1 MIVIRKVCPFCK
13 KEFQTNNNQRVYC
26 TEKCAKLNHQRKIK
40 ANKKEAN
47 VELFDWKQFNNC
59 IIC

>member
-1 MIVIRKVCPFCK
+1 MIVIRRVCPFCN
-13 KEFQTNNNQRVYC
+13 KEFQTNNKQKFYC
-26 TEKCAKLNHQRKIK
+26 TEKCAKLKYYKKIK

-59 IIC
+59 MI